1 MNGPKGIG
9 MTYHDTHIHGGG
21 PSRRRG
27 LLGMAGLLV
36 MAGCSKMP
44 GSGPST
50 GGIEEG
56 GDSQAGKLVTPYVLI
71 DVNAAT
77 ASRLSGAT
85 QAAGVL
91 DTTRLPQGH
100 AFGRIGSG
108 DMLKV
113 TLWEPNPNG
122 TTLLDHPGLDI
133 AARVGPD
140 GSISLPYVGRL
151 RVGGRTPGQV
161 EADVRGRLASESH
174 GMQAAV
180 LVTEDATNAV
190 MVQGE
195 VARPGRY
202 PITTGG
208 RGLLDVLS
216 LAGGARTPNHQA
228 MVRVTRGNASVT
240 RSLSNIV
247 RDNSFDIALEPG
259 DRVLVVPR
267 EQYFYAFGAVSRAG
281 EQPYNADEITLSRT
295 LARISG
301 LAENRANPG
310 GVFIYRRQSAE
321 LTRQVMV
328 GTPAPEQDLTQ
339 VVYRF
344 DLRDP
349 AGFFVANNFQ
359 VLPSDLLYVSE
370 SFISQAAKIL
380 QLIVGFSSIA
390 AIPRNLGAP

>member
-1 MNGPKGIG
+1 MMHRDVVQPA
-9 MTYHDTHIHGGG
+9 
-21 PSRRRG
+21 RRR
-27 LLGMAGLLV
+27 LLAMAGLLAV
-36 MAGCSKMP
+36 AGCAKLP
-44 GSGPST
+44 GAGPST
-50 GGIEEG
+50 GAIEDG
-56 GDSQAGKLVTPYVLI
+56 GDTRAGTVATPYVLI
-71 DVNAAT
+71 DVDGT
-77 ASRLSGAT
+77 TVSRLADAT
-85 QAAGVL
+85 QAAAVP
-91 DTTRLPQGH
+91 DIDRLPGGQ
-100 AFGRIGSG
+100 AFGRIGPG

-151 RVGGRTPGQV
+151 RATGRTPAGL

-180 LVTEDATNAV
+180 LVVEDATNAV

-202 PITTGG
+202 PITIGG
-208 RGLLDVLS
+208 RSLLDVLS

-228 MVRVTRGNASVT
+228 MVRVTRGQASVT
-240 RSLSNIV
+240 RSLSAIV
-247 RDNSFDIALEPG
+247 RNSELDILLEPG

-267 EQYFYAFGAVSRAG
+267 EKYFYAFGSVSRPG
-281 EQPYNADEITLSRT
+281 EQAYNADEISLSRT
-295 LARISG
+295 LARIAG
-301 LAENRANPG
+301 LAESHANPG

-321 LTRQVMV
+321 LTRQVMSAP
-328 GTPAPEQDLTQ
+328 PAPGQDLTQ

-344 DLRDP
+344 DLRNP
-349 AGFFVANNFQ
+349 AGFFVANRFQ

-370 SFISQAAKIL
+370 SPISQAAKIL